1 MLGVL
6 GILIIV
12 HECGHFLTARLFGFQ
27 TPVFGVGLPFGP
39 YLSLGRRWNT
49 EFRLYA
55 AFLGGFVAIPEL
67 GDESNATASSEAFGC
82 TLNPFKKFPIW
93 QRALVAVAGVTFNVI
108 FAYLLM
114 IVMFVSVGRPMNAT
128 FCKDYDVSNPIAK
141 NAGIMPGDK
150 IVSID
155 GHPIQT
161 SEEVI
166 AYLGSRKS
174 TPVLFHLEREAK
186 PIDLTVTTNARG
198 RVGMMLESKATGYFP
213 VEGGPVAVVTTA
225 AAELTDKSRLMVM
238 GLAQMVQGLM
248 PDFGPKQANAAPKA
262 KVTDLHGVLAV
273 ISIGSQMLQDDW
285 RSIFMFTIMI
295 SMDLAFI
302 NLLPWPAL
310 DGGHLMF
317 MLIEALRGG
326 KPIEERAH
334 GEMVRWGFLSLI
346 ALMVL
351 VMANDVTALMS
362 GQLNMKAMKKQ
373 QEEQSKKDTKPKTG
387 ADGAAGT
394 DTTPAS
400 ETKVEPEPAPSAE
413 PAPEV
418 KPEPAK

>member
-1 MLGVL
+1 MQDFLTILVMLGVL

-27 TPVFGVGLPFGP
+27 TPIFGIGLPFGP
-39 YLSLGRRWNT
+39 YISLGRRWNT

-67 GDESNATASSEAFGC
+67 GDESNASASSEAFGC
-82 TLNPFKKFPIW
+82 KLNPFKKFPIW

-114 IVMFVSVGRPMNAT
+114 VVMFVSVGRPMSAT
-128 FCKDYDVSNPIAK
+128 FCKDYDPSNPIAK
-141 NAGIMPGDK
+141 NAGFMPGDK
-150 IVSID
+150 IVSLD
-155 GHPIQT
+155 GHPVTASNEI
-161 SEEVI
+161 I

-174 TPVLFHLEREAK
+174 SPVLFHLEREAK
-186 PIDLTVTTNARG
+186 PVDITVSTNSRG
-198 RVGMMLESKATGYFP
+198 RVGMMLEEKATGYFP
-213 VEGGPVAVVTTA
+213 VEGGPVAVITTA
-225 AAELTDKSRLMVM
+225 ASELTDRSRLMVM

-248 PDFGPKQANAAPKA
+248 PDFGPKQANAPPKA
-262 KVTDLHGVLAV
+262 KVSDLHGVLAV
-273 ISIGSQMLQDDW
+273 ISIGSQMLQEDW

-351 VMANDVTALMS
+351 VMANDVSALMS

-373 QEEQSKKDTKPKTG
+373 QEELNKKG
-387 ADGAAGT
+387 S
-394 DTTPAS
+394 TPAKS
-400 ETKVEPEPAPSAE
+400 PPEA
-413 PAPEV
+413 APEATP
-418 KPEPAK
+418 K